1 MKRDKRNCYPHDLFR
16 LVKNT
21 TRTKRKRLLSKT
33 ERKSPIFENK
43 HGSKYQVHGTI
54 EVHQRTF
61 GPEPFLLSKE
71 IFMIGLQGM
80 LNCVSMN
87 YLKIPKYLFL
97 LLWKLDLQVE
107 KSNWQFGLLYKYP
120 TFRKA
125 LGIIN
130 ISFRNIAP
138 TALKIVL
145 WRRKKTK
152 QNKTSFKP
160 LFYT

>member
-1 MKRDKRNCYPHDLFR
+1 MTCFSWSKTQLEPREKDWCK
-16 LVKNT
+16 
-21 TRTKRKRLLSKT
+21 KT
-33 ERKSPIFENK
+33 ERKFPIFENK

-138 TALKIVL
+138 TVLKIVL
-145 WRRKKTK
+145 WRRKKPK